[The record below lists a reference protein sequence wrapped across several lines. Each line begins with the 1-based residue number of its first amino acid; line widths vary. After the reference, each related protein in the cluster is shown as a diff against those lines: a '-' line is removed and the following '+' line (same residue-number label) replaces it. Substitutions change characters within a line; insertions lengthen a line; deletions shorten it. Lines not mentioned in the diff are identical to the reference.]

1 MIVIPRSQHEYDKI
15 TCGPTYAEL
24 SFSPCSH
31 MHRPRAYSLLQ
42 AVSRRFGSSVLIA
55 AQDMTF
61 VNLASFL
68 SQ

>member
-1 MIVIPRSQHEYDKI
+1 MIILLRSQHQYGES
-15 TCGPTYAEL
+15 TCGPTYAES

-31 MHRPRAYSLLQ
+31 THSLRAWSLLQ

>member
-1 MIVIPRSQHEYDKI
+1 MSKCC
-15 TCGPTYAEL
+15 CGREL
-24 SFSPCSH
+24 
-31 MHRPRAYSLLQ
+31 LDETLE

-68 SQ
+68 SQCVSSYFKLDISACLVGPCDT